1 MMDYRDYYA
10 TLGIKRD
17 ASQAEIKRAFR
28 KLARQHHPDVKPGD
42 RSAESKFKEINE
54 ANEVLSD
61 PQKRSKY
68 DLLGANWEGLSK
80 AGAGRPGPSGGRS
93 GTAGDPF
100 GPGGPFAGFGGSAG
114 TGGVRYEFRG
124 GGDAGGF
131 SDFFRTFFGTTAG
144 QAESSPASAG
154 RGSRPTGGASFEDV
168 LAGLNLAGG
177 SGPGPVAGRTSAAH
191 GRVTSQADV
200 EVGLEEAFHGTSRLL
215 ELDGKRLEVAVPRGV
230 ETGSRIRLRGKGAD
244 GGDLD
249 LVTRVRPHRTF
260 SRKGADLSREL
271 PITLREALLGAEVP
285 VGTLKGKVLLK
296 IPAGTQ
302 GGRTFRL
309 TGQGM
314 PRLKPKEGVQS
325 QGDLLVT
332 VRVILPTNLGDE
344 ARTTA
349 VAFLDLVDQPDPR
362 APTS

>member
-1 MMDYRDYYA
+1 MDYRDYYA

-42 RSAESKFKEINE
+42 RAAEAKFKEVNE

-61 PQKRSKY
+61 PGKRSKY
-68 DLLGANWEGLSK
+68 DLLGANWEALSK
-80 AGAGRPGPSGGRS
+80 AGAGRPGAAGGRS
-93 GTAGDPF
+93 NTSGDPF
-100 GPGGPFAGFGGSAG
+100 AAGGPFGGFGGSPG

-124 GGDAGGF
+124 GPDSGGF
-131 SDFFRTFFGTTAG
+131 SDFFRTFFGAAAG
-144 QAESSPASAG
+144 QAESSPVSGG
-154 RGSRPTGGASFEDV
+154 RGSGPAGGAGFEEV
-168 LAGLNLAGG
+168 LAGLNLDGGGG
-177 SGPGPVAGRTSAAH
+177 SGPRGGRASSAR
-191 GRVTSQADV
+191 GQVTSEADF

-230 ETGSRIRLRGKGAD
+230 ETGSRIRLRGKGAN

-249 LVTRVRPHRTF
+249 LVTRVLPHRIF

-285 VGTLKGKVLLK
+285 VETLKGKVLLK

-302 GGRTFRL
+302 NGRTFRL

-314 PRLKPKEGVQS
+314 PRLKPKQGIGPI
-325 QGDLLVT
+325 GDLLVT
-332 VRVILPTNLGDE
+332 VRVILPTGLNDE
-344 ARTTA
+344 ARTGA
-349 VAFLDLVDQPDPR
+349 VAFLDLLDQRDPR
-362 APTS
+362 APTP

>member
-1 MMDYRDYYA
+1 MDYRDYYA

-28 KLARQHHPDVKPGD
+28 KLARQHHPDIKPGD
-42 RSAESKFKEINE
+42 RAAEAKFKEVNE

-61 PQKRSKY
+61 PGKRSKY
-68 DLLGANWEGLSK
+68 DLLGANWEALSK
-80 AGAGRPGPSGGRS
+80 AGAGRPGASGGRS
-93 GTAGDPF
+93 NTSGDPF
-100 GPGGPFAGFGGSAG
+100 APGGPFGGFGGSPG

-124 GGDAGGF
+124 GPDSGGF
-131 SDFFRTFFGTTAG
+131 SDFFRTFFGAAAG
-144 QAESSPASAG
+144 QAESSPASGG
-154 RGSRPTGGASFEDV
+154 RGSRPAGGAGFEEV
-168 LAGLNLAGG
+168 LAGLNLDGGGG
-177 SGPGPVAGRTSAAH
+177 SGPLGGRASSAR
-191 GRVTSQADV
+191 GQVTSEADV

-230 ETGSRIRLRGKGAD
+230 ETGSRIRLRGKGAN

-249 LVTRVRPHRTF
+249 LVTRVRPHRIF

-285 VGTLKGKVLLK
+285 VETLKGKVLLK

-302 GGRTFRL
+302 NGRTFRL

-314 PRLKPKEGVQS
+314 PRLKPKEGIGPN
-325 QGDLLVT
+325 GDLLVT
-332 VRVILPTNLGDE
+332 VRVILPTGLNDE
-344 ARTTA
+344 ARTGA
-349 VAFLDLVDQPDPR
+349 VAFLDLLDQPDPR
-362 APTS
+362 APTP